1 MLLVDAL
8 GGEEAIAIAAALFL
22 VIGLVGVPSGVPCF
36 VGVLGEE
43 GVAMLASTFDFF
55 SYNSIHTVSTE
66 YAKHLEIIK
75 LTKIITLEEA

>member
-22 VIGLVGVPSGVPCF
+22 VIGLVGVPSGVPFF

-55 SYNSIHTVSTE
+55 LQFNTHR
-66 YAKHLEIIK
+66 
-75 LTKIITLEEA
+75 

>member
-1 MLLVDAL
+1 LLLVDAL

-22 VIGLVGVPSGVPCF
+22 VIGLVGVPSGVPSGVPCF

-55 SYNSIHTVSTE
+55 LQFNTHR
-66 YAKHLEIIK
+66 
-75 LTKIITLEEA
+75 